1 VLIDEFLPRYHFA
14 EHHGISI
21 NAPAGSVYAAIRTLD
36 LSNSKV
42 IRGLFRL
49 RGLPASSLSLE
60 GLLRMGFILL
70 GENPSQELLLGV
82 VGKFWTR
89 TADLQRLDPGDFR
102 EFDRAG
108 YAKAAW
114 NFAMALESEGMIRL
128 TTETRIHCT
137 DPKSRRRFRL
147 YWSVIGP
154 FSAWIRRET
163 LRILKDRLEL
173 VDLNR
178 RPRLRGG

>member
-1 VLIDEFLPRYHFA
+1 MLIDEFLPQFDFA

-21 NAPAGSVYAAIRTLD
+21 NAPAESVYVAIRILD

-60 GLLRMGFILL
+60 GLLRMGFVVL

-89 TADLQRLDPGDFR
+89 RADLQRLDPGDFR

-114 NFAMALESEGMIRL
+114 NFAIAQPSQGMTRL

-137 DPKSRRRFRL
+137 DPKSRLRFRL

-154 FSAWIRRET
+154 FSAWIRRES
-163 LRILKDRLEL
+163 LRALKVRLEL
-173 VDLNR
+173 EGVAR
-178 RPRLRGG
+178 RGGA

>member
-1 VLIDEFLPRYHFA
+1 LIDEFLPQFHFA
-14 EHHGISI
+14 EHHAITI
-21 NAPAGSVYAAIRTLD
+21 NAPAGSVYTAIRTLD
-36 LSNSKV
+36 LSSSKV
-42 IRGLFRL
+42 IRWLLRL

-114 NFAMALESEGMIRL
+114 NFAIAQPSQGMTRL

-163 LRILKDRLEL
+163 LRALKVRLEL
-173 VDLNR
+173 EGVAR
-178 RPRLRGG
+178 RGGA

>member
-1 VLIDEFLPRYHFA
+1 MLIDEFLPQFHFA
-14 EHHGISI
+14 EHHAISI

-36 LSNSKV
+36 VTNSMV

-70 GENPSQELLLGV
+70 RENPSQELLLGV

-89 TADLQRLDPGDFR
+89 TADLQRLDPGEFR

-114 NFAMALESEGMIRL
+114 NFALVRQDEATTRL
-128 TTETRIHCT
+128 TTDTRVYCT
-137 DPKSRRRFRL
+137 DSSSRRRFRL
-147 YWSVIGP
+147 YWSVIAP

-163 LRILKDRLEL
+163 LRTLKGRLEL
-173 VDLNR
+173 EGVAR
-178 RPRLRGG
+178 RGGA

>member
-1 VLIDEFLPRYHFA
+1 MLIDEFLPQFDFA

-21 NAPAGSVYAAIRTLD
+21 NAPAESVYAAIRTLD

-49 RGLPASSLSLE
+49 RGLPASGLSLK
-60 GLLRMGFILL
+60 GLLRMGFIPL

-89 TADLQRLDPGDFR
+89 TADLQRLDPDDFR

-114 NFAMALESEGMIRL
+114 NFALAPQNEGRTRL
-128 TTETRIHCT
+128 TTETRIYCT
-137 DPKSRRRFRL
+137 DPNSRRRFRL

-154 FSAWIRRET
+154 FSAWIRRES
-163 LRILKDRLEL
+163 LRILKDRLEHASAA
-173 VDLNR
+173 R
-178 RPRLRGG
+178 S

>member
-1 VLIDEFLPRYHFA
+1 VLIDEFLPQFDFA
-14 EHHGISI
+14 EHHSITI
-21 NAPAGSVYAAIRTLD
+21 NAPAESVYAAIGTLD

-60 GLLRMGFILL
+60 GLLRMGFIPL

-89 TADLQRLDPGDFR
+89 RADLQCLDPGDFR

-114 NFAMALESEGMIRL
+114 NFGIAQQNDGMTRL

-137 DPKSRRRFRL
+137 DLKARRRFRL

-154 FSAWIRRET
+154 FSAWIRRES
-163 LRILKDRLEL
+163 LRILKDRLEHASAA
-173 VDLNR
+173 R
-178 RPRLRGG
+178 S

>member
-1 VLIDEFLPRYHFA
+1 VLIDEFLPQFDFV
-14 EHHGISI
+14 EHHGISV
-21 NAPAGSVYAAIRTLD
+21 NAPATSVYAAIRTLD
-36 LSNSKV
+36 LTNSMV

-102 EFDRAG
+102 EFDRTG

-114 NFAMALESEGMIRL
+114 NFAIAQPSQGMTRL

-163 LRILKDRLEL
+163 LRSFKVRLEL
-173 VDLNR
+173 PGVAR
-178 RPRLRGG
+178 RGGA